1 MKITKLQIEN
11 FRSYENYIFE
21 FDPHKPI
28 TLFIG
33 ANGQGKTNLL
43 EAIYLLSIGRSFR
56 TSQSE
61 DLIKWE
67 QDFARIRGQFEASA
81 EEFELEFFTSVR
93 PITQKNFRK
102 NEVNMRHSNYLGNF
116 LTVLF
121 HPEDLNMLYLSPSLR
136 RRYLD
141 IVLSQSDRH
150 YLLAL
155 SKYKKVVSQRNALL
169 RQIREIQIRGLAP
182 LALLEDLD
190 VWDTELL
197 LYGSQVTE
205 KRLTFVHFLSEHLSS
220 FYNSIADTTSE
231 VGIEYFSKILPA
243 TPSALP
249 ADPLSLPDI
258 QIFYSEILASRRPLD
273 IIRAETTI
281 GPHRDDLIFSLDG
294 HNVLSSASRGE
305 FRTLLL
311 AIKLAE
317 ISFIKSITGQY
328 PVLLLD
334 DVFSELDLDRQ
345 KHLLKAISHCQ
356 VIITATD
363 IESVALPEEKTRV
376 VTLEDK

>member
-21 FDPHKPI
+21 FDAHKPI

-61 DLIKWE
+61 DLIQWE
-67 QDFARIRGQFEASA
+67 QDYCRIRGVVEAGG
-81 EEFELEFFTSVR
+81 EDVNLEIFRSVR
-93 PITQKNFRK
+93 PIAQKNFRK

-150 YLLAL
+150 YLQAL

-169 RQIREIQIRGLAP
+169 RQIREAQMKGFSQT
-182 LALLEDLD
+182 ALLEDLD

-205 KRLTFVHFLSEHLSS
+205 KRLAFVHFLSQHLSS

-231 VGIEYFSKILPA
+231 VGIEYFSKIIPA
-243 TPSALP
+243 ASSAPP
-249 ADPLSLPDI
+249 AAPLSLPDI
-258 QIFYSEILASRRPLD
+258 QIYYSEIIASRRPLD
-273 IIRAETTI
+273 VIRAETTI

-317 ISFIKSITGQY
+317 ISFIKSITDQY

-345 KHLLKAISHCQ
+345 KHLLKSISHCQ

-376 VTLEDK
+376 VALQN